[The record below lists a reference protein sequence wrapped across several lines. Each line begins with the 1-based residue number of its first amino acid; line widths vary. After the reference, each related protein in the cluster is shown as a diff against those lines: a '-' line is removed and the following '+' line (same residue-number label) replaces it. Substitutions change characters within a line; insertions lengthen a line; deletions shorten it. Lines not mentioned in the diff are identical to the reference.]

1 MPNKGTKTAPNTAPN
16 SNPVLA
22 KPLEATRKQMSENL
36 PTPEEVQEIYKK
48 LSATGGKKRR
58 SRKTKKSKKYRKTK
72 KSRRKRTN
80 TRRKR
85 S

>member
-1 MPNKGTKTAPNTAPN
+1 MPNNGTKPATN
-16 SNPVLA
+16 SNTVLA

-36 PTPEEVQEIYKK
+36 PTPEELREIYEKMR
-48 LSATGGKKRR
+48 ATGGKKRR
-58 SRKTKKSKKYRKTK
+58 SRKTKKSKKSKKSRKTK

>member
-1 MPNKGTKTAPNTAPN
+1 MPNKGTKPAPN
-16 SNPVLA
+16 SNPDLA
-22 KPLEATRKQMSENL
+22 KPLEANRKQMSENL
-36 PTPEEVQEIYKK
+36 PTPEEVQAIYKK

-58 SRKTKKSKKYRKTK
+58 SRKSKKSRKTK